1 MNELDMKSFYDTTL
15 DILKSDKRFIA
26 EDGTF
31 LRNAVYEAAMQ
42 MDKELIKLL
51 LSHEGT
57 AKRFFVDVD
66 GVKVFDKMG
75 FGWMINNR
83 QFLPDS
89 YTRFKNKIGLA
100 DENGEMISSTGKVE
114 LVFPFKDCV
123 LEGGQTKEDQQRQEI
138 FYNET
143 LAPDEID
150 RLLYPKVLT
159 GAKRYTKE
167 GVQENIT
174 FRDDDNLIIKGNNL
188 LALSSLMKRYEGK
201 VKCIIIDP
209 PYYFRKRKD
218 GDTFKYNTNFRLSTW
233 LVFMA
238 NRLSLAKKLLAKDGI
253 ILCNI
258 KEDGFH
264 WLKVLME
271 EIFGKDNFVETFI
284 WKNTDNPDSLSK
296 KSRSSVEYIICFEK
310 KIDLSRAYIGK
321 DTENGDQPLLNKG
334 NKSHELCFPAGSIK
348 FNIADGTYYPSCP
361 DRVEIIN
368 PIIVSNGVNQE
379 EVCLKG
385 EFKWTQEFLDNEIA
399 NGTYFLV
406 KTRDFSIRFQR
417 PVGTTMA
424 PEKFIDD
431 VYLSKTIGVGTNED
445 ASTHLKKLGINFNNS
460 KPESLVAFFL
470 RAMTEEGDLVLDF
483 FLGSGTTCAVAHKMK
498 RRYIGIEQMDYIKT
512 ETLKRLQ
519 KVLEGEQGGIS
530 ISMNWQGGG
539 SFVYC
544 ELAKLNQAMVEEIE
558 KARGED
564 ALKEIYRK
572 MIKSGYISYKVDLD
586 IISEA
591 AKEYDDLSLEDKKRF
606 LTEILD
612 KNMLY
617 VNYCDIDDE
626 EFGVTEADKEFTK
639 SFYGEA

>member
-51 LSHEGT
+51 LSHEEM

-66 GVKVFDKMG
+66 GVKVFDKVG
-75 FGWMINNR
+75 FGWIINNR

-89 YTRFKNKIGLA
+89 YTRFKNKIGLV

-114 LVFPFKDCV
+114 LVFPYKDCV

-201 VKCIIIDP
+201 VKCIFIDP
-209 PYYFRKRKD
+209 PYFFEVNKPS
-218 GDTFKYNTNFRLSTW
+218 DTFLYNSNFKLSTW
-233 LVFMA
+233 LVFLR
-238 NRLSLAKKLLAKDGI
+238 NRLKLAYQLLEKKGTLFITISDEGA
-253 ILCNI
+253 
-258 KEDGFH
+258 H
-264 WLKVLME
+264 YLKVLTD
-271 EIFGKDNFVETFI
+271 EIFGRKNFIADVTWESRKSMSSDGLI
-284 WKNTDNPDSLSK
+284 SENNNHILIYAKKKDSLEKNNFRLALDIENFCYDDNDGRGIYRLEPFDAPGIRKNLSYGIK
-296 KSRSSVEYIICFEK
+296 NPNTGHIFLPPTGRHWRTEESNYI
-310 KIDLSRAYIGK
+310 
-321 DTENGDQPLLNKG
+321 TWLNEG
-334 NKSHELCFPAGSIK
+334 RIYFG
-348 FNIADGTYYPSCP
+348 
-361 DRVEIIN
+361 
-368 PIIVSNGVNQE
+368 
-379 EVCLKG
+379 
-385 EFKWTQEFLDNEIA
+385 A
-399 NGTYFLV
+399 NGTSRPSLKAYYEEV
-406 KTRDFSIRFQR
+406 KAAGKGKAVSSIWHEIQQSIIWMD
-417 PVGTTMA
+417 T
-424 PEKFIDD
+424 D
-431 VYLSKTIGVGTNED
+431 TNTNATQDQILLFGEVVFP
-445 ASTHLKKLGINFNNS
+445 NP
-460 KPESLVAFFL
+460 KPEDLLKRIIELA
-470 RAMTEEGDLVLDF
+470 TEETDLVLDF
-483 FLGSGTTCAVAHKMK
+483 FMGSATTQAVALKMGRRFVGVDQMDNIMDNCAVP
-498 RRYIGIEQMDYIKT
+498 
-512 ETLKRLQ
+512 RLR
-519 KVLEGEQGGIS
+519 KVLNGEQTGIS
-530 ISMNWQGGG
+530 NSMNWQGGG

-544 ELAKLNQAMVEEIE
+544 ELAKLNQAIVEEIE

-564 ALKEIYRK
+564 ALKEIYGK

-591 AKEYDDLSLEDKKRF
+591 AKEYDDLSLEDKKHF

-626 EFGVTEADKEFTK
+626 EFWVTEADKAFTK